1 MPGGAGTGEQSM
13 VCQGPP
19 PSSVREQQELG
30 CSTESSKGE
39 GKCDTSTH
47 TRETTHSLHTQD
59 TGNRFPRQPRTR
71 KDEQRPGTPARR
83 QVHSG
88 CRARAKLAAT
98 WI

>member
-47 TRETTHSLHTQD
+47 TGDNPQLTH
-59 TGNRFPRQPRTR
+59 TG
-71 KDEQRPGTPARR
+71 
-83 QVHSG
+83 H
-88 CRARAKLAAT
+88 C
-98 WI
+98 